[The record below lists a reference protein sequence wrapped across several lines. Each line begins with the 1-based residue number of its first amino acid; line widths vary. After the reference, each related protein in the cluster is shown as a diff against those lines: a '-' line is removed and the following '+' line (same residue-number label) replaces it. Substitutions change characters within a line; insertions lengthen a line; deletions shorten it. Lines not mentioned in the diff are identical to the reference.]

1 MVDELAPAGGEQV
14 AHGSVAV
21 DVTKV
26 LNQALNVSDRQGLD
40 QRLLQVVKRQKD
52 QVSAKPRVRESA
64 TVIRIGRKDEMRER
78 EEKKLVFI
86 NLF

>member
-1 MVDELAPAGGEQV
+1 MAGGEQV

-26 LNQALNVSDRQGLD
+26 LNQALNVSDRHGLD
-40 QRLLQVVKRQKD
+40 QRLLQVVERQKD
-52 QVSAKPRVRESA
+52 QVSAKPQVRESA

-78 EEKKLVFI
+78 EKKKNWYLLIFFSV
-86 NLF
+86 